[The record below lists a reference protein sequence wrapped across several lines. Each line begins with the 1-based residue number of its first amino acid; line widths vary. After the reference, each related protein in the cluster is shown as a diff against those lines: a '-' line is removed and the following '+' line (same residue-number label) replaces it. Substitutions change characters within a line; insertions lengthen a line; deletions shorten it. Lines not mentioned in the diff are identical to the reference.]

1 MHRLLQPFVG
11 ISSVVL
17 LLLAGCGEAPPAAPA
32 ATVPKP
38 ATATPASRLATC
50 AQVYVVAASG
60 ALTVYAGSSGKTRWQ
75 FQPPAPQQVN
85 VVAVGNGIA
94 YAGTDETLYALDTA
108 SGRQLWQAQ
117 AGPAIQTLS
126 VTADVVYVG
135 SAGRVYALGAH
146 DGALHWQRQLG
157 QQQIPFLVVDEES
170 RTLYAPVQNLL
181 AAVNLADGSV
191 RWQVTLAAAD
201 AVQQVVPV
209 GTTVL
214 IRSQSTFQAVQ
225 ATDGSPLWQRQTG
238 VVSLV
243 MQGQTVS
250 TVFRDTPATG
260 TAGVVTS
267 GLRALSLNDGSLL
280 WEVKTPLADENEQDA
295 EIADRLYRLT
305 APGSG
310 ALSAWRSSDGA
321 LLWQTTLGQAVAD
334 LLATSD
340 ALYLAAG
347 TALVALDPVT
357 GTARW
362 RTLTPAGASSLA
374 FTDGMLFAYDG
385 LFDSGLLLALDAAQ
399 GGQLAWQLT
408 LGEPFL
414 QVVVA

>member
-1 MHRLLQPFVG
+1 MHRLLHPLVG
-11 ISSVVL
+11 IASVFL
-17 LLLAGCGEAPPAAPA
+17 LLLAGCGGVPTPPQS
-32 ATVPKP
+32 ATVSRP
-38 ATATPASRLATC
+38 ATATPASRLATR

-60 ALTVYAGSSGKTRWQ
+60 TLTVYAGSSGKTRWQ

-85 VVAVGNGIA
+85 VVAVGNGMA

-108 SGRQLWQAQ
+108 SGRQLWSAQ

-135 SAGRVYALGAH
+135 SAGQVYALGAH
-146 DGALHWQRQLG
+146 DGAIHWQRQLG
-157 QQQIPFLVVDEES
+157 QQQIPFLVVDAES

-214 IRSQSTFQAVQ
+214 ICSQSRLQAVQ
-225 ATDGSPLWQRQTG
+225 ATTGSPLWQRQTG

-243 MQGQTVS
+243 VQGQTVS
-250 TVFRDTPATG
+250 TVFRDTPEDG
-260 TAGVVTS
+260 SAGVVTS
-267 GLRALSLNDGSLL
+267 GLRALNLSDGTLL
-280 WEVKTPLADENEQDA
+280 WEIKTPLADENELDAQD
-295 EIADRLYRLT
+295 ADRLYRLT

-310 ALSAWRSSDGA
+310 VLSAWHERDGA
-321 LLWQTTLGQAVAD
+321 LIWQTTLGQTVAD
-334 LLATSD
+334 LLAMPA
-340 ALYLAAG
+340 ALYLAEG
-347 TALVALDPVT
+347 TALVALDPAT
-357 GTARW
+357 GAQRW

-374 FTDGMLFAYDG
+374 CADGILFAYDG
-385 LFDSGLLLALDAAQ
+385 LFDSGLLLALDTAQ
-399 GGQLAWQLT
+399 GGQVAWQLT

-414 QVVVA
+414 QVLVA